1 MTVIDS
7 ALTTVRSTLAG
18 VLGAAGGPFDSSG
31 QVRLAQL
38 TIDPDPRVPGGT
50 KLLQAGKH
58 FHALVRTAAA
68 DTDEATVR
76 TLSIKIRDAYG
87 SGRDQDF
94 LFASSAD
101 GVPFHHLTLPAASD
115 DERLYSSLWIYLAG
129 LRPVLFGARATG
141 ADEYE
146 FLLSDVIGRFRR
158 IGVLH
163 LGTPKDDGHDVDFAA
178 RNSGGGLRPLPPVS
192 LYNAG

>member
-1 MTVIDS
+1 MAAIDS

-18 VLGAAGGPFDSSG
+18 VLGASGGPFDNSG
-31 QVRLAQL
+31 PVRLAQL
-38 TIDPDPRVPGGT
+38 TIDADARVPSGT
-50 KLLQAGKH
+50 KLLQSGRH
-58 FHALVRTAAA
+58 FDAVVRTAVA
-68 DTDEATVR
+68 DADEATVR
-76 TLSIKIRDAYG
+76 TLCVKIRDAYG

-94 LFASSAD
+94 LLASSAD
-101 GVPFHHLTLPAASD
+101 GVPFHHLTLPAASES
-115 DERLYSSLWIYLAG
+115 ERLYSSLWIYLAG

-141 ADEYE
+141 VDEYE

-163 LGTPKDDGHDVDFAA
+163 LGTPDDDGHDIEFAA

>member
-18 VLGAAGGPFDSSG
+18 VLGAAGGPFDNSG
-31 QVRLAQL
+31 QVRMAQL

-76 TLSIKIRDAYG
+76 TLSIKVRDAYG

-94 LFASSAD
+94 LLASSAD
-101 GVPFHHLTLPAASD
+101 GVPFHHLTLPASSE

-163 LGTPKDDGHDVDFAA
+163 LGTPVDDGHDIDFAA

>member
-1 MTVIDS
+1 MAAIDS

-18 VLGAAGGPFDSSG
+18 VLGASGGPFDNSG
-31 QVRLAQL
+31 PVRLAQL
-38 TIDPDPRVPGGT
+38 TIDADARVPSGT
-50 KLLQAGKH
+50 KLLQSGRH
-58 FHALVRTAAA
+58 FDALVRTAAA
-68 DTDEATVR
+68 DADEATVR
-76 TLSIKIRDAYG
+76 TLCIKVRDAYG

-94 LFASSAD
+94 LLASSAD
-101 GVPFHHLTLPAASD
+101 GVPFHHLTLPAATES
-115 DERLYSSLWIYLAG
+115 ERLYSSLWIYLAG

-141 ADEYE
+141 VDEYE

-163 LGTPKDDGHDVDFAA
+163 LGTPEDDGRDIEFAA